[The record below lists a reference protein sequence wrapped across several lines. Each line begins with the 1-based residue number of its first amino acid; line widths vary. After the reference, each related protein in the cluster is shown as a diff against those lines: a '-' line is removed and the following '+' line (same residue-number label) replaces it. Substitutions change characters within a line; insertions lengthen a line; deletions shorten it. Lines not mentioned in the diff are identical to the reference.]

1 MLNQS
6 YRVKTLLTL
15 PIKNLGSSFTAH
27 KACTASLINKTIAC
41 SDIKAFPGVT
51 VEHQET
57 FIFQSSSKSSTIPEI
72 KQQPIFTNTFSVNK
86 SFRHKTA
93 LTAQPVR
100 YYSTQIGTEKSL
112 KRNELPEAVQ
122 RLVDTAP
129 KTGYH
134 GDNISEYLK
143 EGDYDKRQFAYFVA
157 NSSRFVIAAGLRLAI
172 LRFLY
177 SWSAAADVLA
187 VSKIEVDVSNV
198 PKGKT
203 ITVTWRGKP
212 VFIKHRTE
220 DEMKSLSE
228 TDLSTLKDPQ
238 ADSERTKND
247 EWSVLLAICTHLGCV
262 PVTDAGIMNAFFCPC
277 HGSHYDASGRIVK
290 GPAPLNLEVP
300 KHQFNGEIITLG

>member
-6 YRVKTLLTL
+6 YRIKTLLNA
-15 PIKNLGSSFTAH
+15 PIKNLGASLTGH
-27 KACTASLINKTIAC
+27 KACAGGLLNKTISAF
-41 SDIKAFPGVT
+41 DIQSFDF
-51 VEHQET
+51 EST
-57 FIFQSSSKSSTIPEI
+57 FKVFNSVSNTTSRPERKLQQIFS
-72 KQQPIFTNTFSVNK
+72 NTCTLNK
-86 SFRHKTA
+86 SFRHKTFM
-93 LTAQPVR
+93 TAQPVR
-100 YYSTQIGTEKSL
+100 YYSTSQIEGEKTL

-122 RLVDTAP
+122 RLVDNAP
-129 KTGYH
+129 STGYH
-134 GDNISEYLK
+134 GDNINEYLK
-143 EGDYDKRQFAYFVA
+143 QGDYDKRQFAYFVA
-157 NSSRFVIAAGLRLAI
+157 NSSRFIVAAGVRLLI

-187 VSKIEVDVSNV
+187 VAKIEVDVSNV

-220 DEMKSLSE
+220 DEIKSINSM
-228 TDLSTLKDPQ
+228 DLSTLKDPQ
-238 ADSERTKND
+238 SDAERTKD
-247 EWSVLLAICTHLGCV
+247 ENWSVLLAICTHLGCV

-300 KHQFNGEIITLG
+300 KHQFINESTILLG